1 MPSTHVFSING
12 AVEGKRRF
20 AVLQKRQNIV
30 GNLLRGGCL
39 SKAPMEKDKEAVA
52 SRGLFKVPGN
62 PTALFKKVK
71 SQRSLK
77 KELQESSTTTTSTA
91 TTTTINETPPPEE
104 EPKKKRKKRFLFKG
118 LLKGSGMSREERKA
132 LKKKRKK
139 EGDAQ
144 GEDSGSPEDSAGV
157 EGEDEEEIT
166 TRVPRAPPT
175 PQKG

>member
-1 MPSTHVFSING
+1 VISING
-12 AVEGKRRF
+12 VECKRRF

-30 GNLLRGGCL
+30 GNLLKGGCL
-39 SKAPMEKDKEAVA
+39 SEAPMEKDKEAVA

-77 KELQESSTTTTSTA
+77 KELQESTTT
-91 TTTTINETPPPEE
+91 TTTTINEAPQPEE

-132 LKKKRKK
+132 LKKRKK

-144 GEDSGSPEDSAGV
+144 GEDSGSLEDSAGA
-157 EGEDEEEIT
+157 EGEEEEEST